1 MSEKA
6 NLSAQSGTGP
16 DIEAVNKTTSPPG
29 YEDVTLEKGTDAY
42 NRAGAIE
49 AEQQELSMTVIETV
63 KAYPAATF
71 WAFIM
76 SCTIIMEAYCVFLMG
91 NFVAIDRFKNR
102 FGEFSERENGFII
115 TTPWQSGLQ
124 MTGPVGAFIGV
135 MIAGPI
141 TSKIGYRWATIGG
154 LMALNGFIFVFFFAD
169 SLAVML
175 VSQLLEGIPWGI
187 FIANA
192 PAYCSEIVPMRLRA
206 PCTQMLQM
214 FWAIGA
220 IIVQAVTYQY
230 NEVDADIAYKIPI
243 ALQWMFPT
251 PLALLVWWGPESPWW
266 LTRKGRLEEAEKAVK
281 RLGRASSTD
290 NPAATVA
297 MMKRTIDLEKTTTE
311 PSLMELFKGTD
322 RYRTLIVCAVY
333 AAQNLTGNLIANQ
346 AVFFFRQAGISSNLA
361 FGLGLVVSG
370 AQTIMVMASWVLTT
384 YLGRRTIYLW
394 GSAINMIFLIAV
406 GIAGSFGKSD
416 ASSLAT
422 ASLGL
427 IVSVLFCLGPAPA
440 SWVIIG
446 ETSSIRLRPLT
457 TGVGRASY
465 YIVNIPCI
473 YLSSWMLNT
482 EGADLAGRT
491 GYVWAATAFVC
502 LAAAYVWLPEMK
514 HRSYREIDIL
524 FNRHVPARKWKN
536 TTIDIHDDE

>member
-76 SCTIIMEAYCVFLMG
+76 SCTIVSLTKKRKKKKKKKFGTRTRLINGPLIHPQIMEAYCVFLMG

-192 PAYCSEIVPMRLRA
+192 PAYCKLDSIPNPDGQYLAYLPCMAGTPWPIINKFANLA
-206 PCTQMLQM
+206 P
-214 FWAIGA
+214 
-220 IIVQAVTYQY
+220 QAV
-230 NEVDADIAYKIPI
+230 KS
-243 ALQWMFPT
+243 
-251 PLALLVWWGPESPWW
+251 SP
-266 LTRKGRLEEAEKAVK
+266 
-281 RLGRASSTD
+281 
-290 NPAATVA
+290 
-297 MMKRTIDLEKTTTE
+297 
-311 PSLMELFKGTD
+311 
-322 RYRTLIVCAVY
+322 CA
-333 AAQNLTGNLIANQ
+333 
-346 AVFFFRQAGISSNLA
+346 
-361 FGLGLVVSG
+361 
-370 AQTIMVMASWVLTT
+370 
-384 YLGRRTIYLW
+384 
-394 GSAINMIFLIAV
+394 
-406 GIAGSFGKSD
+406 
-416 ASSLAT
+416 
-422 ASLGL
+422 
-427 IVSVLFCLGPAPA
+427 
-440 SWVIIG
+440 
-446 ETSSIRLRPLT
+446 
-457 TGVGRASY
+457 
-465 YIVNIPCI
+465 
-473 YLSSWMLNT
+473 
-482 EGADLAGRT
+482 
-491 GYVWAATAFVC
+491 
-502 LAAAYVWLPEMK
+502 
-514 HRSYREIDIL
+514 
-524 FNRHVPARKWKN
+524 
-536 TTIDIHDDE
+536 